1 MSAATTADALPAAPV
16 KASAKA
22 GYRPEI
28 QGIRAIAALLVA
40 TFHIWLGRVSGGVDV
55 FFIMSGF
62 LVTTTLLGH
71 YARFGRIR
79 PIYYLARLGRRLLP
93 AALTVLL
100 VVAIVT
106 WFLLPKVSWAR
117 NAREIIASMFYY
129 ENWSLANSAVDYLAQ
144 FEDKTPVQH
153 FWAMSVQGQF
163 YLIWL
168 VIFLVVAFIVK
179 SLATRRRAVLIAFI
193 VVFVLS
199 FSWSLY
205 EVAVNQPFAYFDTL
219 ARTWEFALG
228 GIAALVLPMFSLP
241 KIWRAVL
248 SWIGVVGI
256 ISCGLVLQVSDKF
269 PGYAALWPTL
279 SALCILL
286 AGGAVHS
293 RLSAARL
300 LGTKPFVWLGNISYG
315 VYLWHWPMLVVFLSL
330 TNANAPGLRGGIA
343 IIGGA
348 IVLAWLTTKFIE
360 NPIAR
365 TYTTRK
371 ARPWLRP
378 TLAGI
383 AIVAI
388 LGGTTAA
395 SGVVTDNVDKDV
407 AQLTTLLENPPLDD
421 PCFAANALI
430 SGKQECPL
438 SINRGSVIPNPVT
451 RTALQNEPCEGVT
464 DPEFDNIRPCHF
476 GTPEATATKTILLV
490 GDSHAQSIRAAVNG
504 MAIANGWH
512 GIAISQSG
520 CIASTATRHYVSDSS
535 AVKCRAWNDDL
546 LKWVAEHPEI
556 AAVFTMGSAGRV
568 VETDN
573 NERWEP
579 VARAG
584 YLDEWKQFRATID
597 HVIVIR
603 DTPRAAVSQAECVD
617 RSLSIGLNSATSCA
631 ISKKEAVKYDAAA
644 VAATDDGDDL
654 TQIVDFT
661 DNICD
666 DSKCYPVVGG
676 VWAYSD
682 SVHLTQLFSKSLAP
696 YLTTQVNEITAAWPD
711 WK

>member
-1 MSAATTADALPAAPV
+1 MSATTSANAAPV
-16 KASAKA
+16 KPSAKA

-28 QGIRAIAALLVA
+28 QGIRAVAALLVA

-71 YARFGRIR
+71 YARFGHIR
-79 PIYYLARLGRRLLP
+79 PLFYLSRLARRLLP

-100 VVAIVT
+100 VVTVLT

-129 ENWSLANSAVDYLAQ
+129 ENWSLAASSVDYLAQ

-168 VIFLVVAFIVK
+168 AIFVIVALIAK
-179 SLATRRRAVLIAFI
+179 SIASRRRAVLIAFI

-199 FSWSLY
+199 FLWSLY
-205 EVAVNQPFAYFDTL
+205 EVAINQPFAYFDTT

-228 GIAALVLPMFSLP
+228 GIAAIVLPMISLP
-241 KIWRAVL
+241 TLWRAIL
-248 SWIGVVGI
+248 SWVGLAGI

-286 AGGAVHS
+286 AGGAVHA
-293 RLSAARL
+293 RFSAARL
-300 LGTKPFVWLGNISYG
+300 LGTKPFVWLGDISYG
-315 VYLWHWPMLVVFLSL
+315 IYLWHWPMLVIFMAVTS
-330 TNANAPGLRGGIA
+330 AEEVGLRGGLGIIVGA
-343 IIGGA
+343 II
-348 IVLAWLTTKFIE
+348 LAWLTTRFIE
-360 NPIAR
+360 KPIAK
-365 TYTTRK
+365 TYTARK
-371 ARPWLRP
+371 PKPWLRP
-378 TLAGI
+378 AIAGVV
-383 AIVAI
+383 IVAI

-395 SGVVTDNVDKDV
+395 SAVVDESIKTDV
-407 AQLTTLLENPPLDD
+407 AQLNTLLENPPLDD
-421 PCFAANALI
+421 PCYAANAIL
-430 SGKQECPL
+430 SGKDACPL
-438 SINRGSVIPNPVT
+438 SINRDNVIPNPVT
-451 RTALQNEPCEGVT
+451 RSVLQNQPCDVVRE
-464 DPEFDNIRPCHF
+464 DEFGAISPCYF
-476 GTPEATATKTILLV
+476 GASEEDATKTILLV
-490 GDSHAQSIRAAVNG
+490 GDSHAQSIRAAVKG
-504 MAIANGWH
+504 MAVENGWR

-520 CIASTATRHYVSDSS
+520 CIASLATRHYASDDS
-535 AVKCRAWNDDL
+535 AVKCRKWNDDL
-546 LKWVAEHPEI
+546 LKWVAVHPEVDAI
-556 AAVFTMGSAGRV
+556 FTMGSAGRV
-568 VETDN
+568 VETEN

-584 YLDEWKQFRATID
+584 YLDEWELFKPYVDKI
-597 HVIVIR
+597 VVIR
-603 DTPRAAVSQAECVD
+603 DTPRAAVSQAACVD
-617 RSLSIGLNSATSCA
+617 RSLSIGLNAASTCA
-631 ISKKEAVKYDAAA
+631 IPKDKAVKYDAAA
-644 VAATDDGDDL
+644 VAATDDGDDN

-666 DSKCYPVVGG
+666 DSRCYPVIGG

-682 SVHLTQLFSKSLAP
+682 SVHLTQLFSSSLAP
-696 YLTTQVNEITAAWPD
+696 YLTDQVAAITAAWPD